1 MTPSTQTALPKVVSR
16 EEWLVA
22 RKRLLAQEKE
32 NTRQRDAVSAARR
45 RLPMVKMGKDYR
57 FTGPDGPTDLLGLF
71 AERQQLYL
79 HHFMWFADRQAF
91 CLGCTSAANTTFD
104 NPRFRQALDDRG
116 VRFVAVSRAPL
127 DQIASYQAKH
137 GWSFPWYSSQGS
149 DFNYDFHTTLDESKA
164 PIEYNYR
171 NKAELLASGIK
182 PESLKED
189 WTVNS
194 VFLRDGSDVY
204 HTYSAFARGLD
215 LLATPYNFLDL
226 TPYGRQEDWEDSPAG
241 WPQRPTYGP

>member
-1 MTPSTQTALPKVVSR
+1 
-16 EEWLVA
+16 
-22 RKRLLAQEKE
+22 
-32 NTRQRDAVSAARR
+32 
-45 RLPMVKMGKDYR
+45 
-57 FTGPDGPTDLLGLF
+57 
-71 AERQQLYL
+71 
-79 HHFMWFADRQAF
+79 
-91 CLGCTSAANTTFD
+91 
-104 NPRFRQALDDRG
+104 
-116 VRFVAVSRAPL
+116 VAVSRAPL
-127 DQIASYQAKH
+127 DKIMSYRAEH

-149 DFNYDFHTTLDESKA
+149 DFNYDFHTTLDETKA

-171 NKAELLASGIK
+171 NKAELLATGIK

-194 VFLRDGSDVY
+194 VFLREGSDVH

-215 LLATPYNFLDL
+215 LLATSYNFLDL